1 MLGGST
7 YVLQIYFLNWTINN
21 MTNFVFY
28 LGEAESGLERLHQ
41 CAEKELNKFVTGDG
55 PSTEFDDF
63 RAKLAGLTR
72 YVYIYF

>member
-1 MLGGST
+1 M
-7 YVLQIYFLNWTINN
+7 YYKFIFFKWTISN
-21 MTNFVFY
+21 MANFEFC

-41 CAEKELNKFVTGDG
+41 CAEKELNKFVTCDG
-55 PSTEFDDF
+55 PSKEFDDF

>member
-1 MLGGST
+1 MT
-7 YVLQIYFLNWTINN
+7 YIAFC
-21 MTNFVFY
+21 

-55 PSTEFDDF
+55 PSKEFDDF

-72 YVYIYF
+72 YVYVYL